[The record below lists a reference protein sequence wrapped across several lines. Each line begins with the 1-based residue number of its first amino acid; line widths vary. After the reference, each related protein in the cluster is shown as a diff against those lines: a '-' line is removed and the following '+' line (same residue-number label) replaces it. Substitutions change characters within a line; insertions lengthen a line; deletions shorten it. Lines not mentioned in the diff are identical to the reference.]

1 METEKTVMDYN
12 SDILALKNA
21 HQIEMEKYKVIIKSK
36 EEELEKINQQ
46 ISSLN
51 FKCDNL
57 NSRLKKETVENHTLR
72 TNLQRNKEKMRKL
85 KKKVKQAA
93 FVVPKPQVT
102 EEDEAKLKDTLSSV
116 LDPASDIE
124 SETMLEITPILKTEL
139 GGRLF
144 TQMLSQHF
152 LTGSYVKPCS
162 HNLSDA
168 AFLRVLFLAN
178 NLLSVLDVTNPADYI
193 SCKVLL
199 QISRVVYHEVEN
211 GKETMERLL
220 QSHYFQNVEFWE
232 EYFWDVISNKYQKK
246 FGDISEDYS
255 KKEKEWLL
263 KKMASFLTVLQ
274 DRGLPKDTLA
284 DLTKK
289 LTDTIQ
295 ADSDKLQ
302 SRKSENSLP
311 KLFNRGF
318 KSENSLPSLDSSGK
332 LISVAEK
339 RKSRMSCK
347 KEIESLQEIPS
358 IPEPKKR
365 TSQKKRSK

>member
-1 METEKTVMDYN
+1 
-12 SDILALKNA
+12 
-21 HQIEMEKYKVIIKSK
+21 
-36 EEELEKINQQ
+36 
-46 ISSLN
+46 
-51 FKCDNL
+51 
-57 NSRLKKETVENHTLR
+57 
-72 TNLQRNKEKMRKL
+72 
-85 KKKVKQAA
+85 
-93 FVVPKPQVT
+93 
-102 EEDEAKLKDTLSSV
+102 
-116 LDPASDIE
+116 
-124 SETMLEITPILKTEL
+124 
-139 GGRLF
+139 
-144 TQMLSQHF
+144 
-152 LTGSYVKPCS
+152 
-162 HNLSDA
+162 
-168 AFLRVLFLAN
+168 
-178 NLLSVLDVTNPADYI
+178 VTNPADYI

-263 KKMASFLTVLQ
+263 KKMASFRTVLQ

-311 KLFNRGF
+311 KVFNRGI
-318 KSENSLPSLDSSGK
+318 KSENSLPSLECNK

-347 KEIESLQEIPS
+347 KEIDSLPEIPS
-358 IPEPKKR
+358 IPEPKKIR
-365 TSQKKRSK
+365 TSQKKDQSELSQSEVSENVSPTDSPSKPRKRLSHFNPDFSSISRLTTKLREIENITSKGEIPSVPSAGGSTRSSRSSSYGKPSIPEAIKPPQKAPSQLKDIDREKNTSKRYSRSKSKARENN